1 MGRVT
6 LNEKY
11 FSNFFNINSVNI
23 KNKKKR
29 NPMAKELRNPKYKQR
44 TVKSKKVYNRKKKII
59 T

>member
-1 MGRVT
+1 M
-6 LNEKY
+6 
-11 FSNFFNINSVNI
+11 NI